1 MPGRPLK
8 QLVQRL
14 HAIEGFH
21 LLPARRVF
29 EFCPPV
35 LDPLDN
41 AIAVSC
47 DLRAGDAASLI
58 GRNVGV
64 IKSILDFVD
73 GSLKKSL
80 RDTKNMVAQEP
91 YRTVAVI
98 DDTLGEPIAWKL
110 ENVALSR
117 PQYLSPLGKQDSGS
131 KWYVTAALQA
141 DEFGNIFEILTENV
155 LVSPGQHGHAAR
167 SEPQEL
173 LFARAVVQDVDGNEV
188 DALLRKKLFRSKAAA
203 SAGLSEQ
210 NERISGILHKRTPGE
225 LEGSCSRLLTSA
237 NTVHTT
243 YFSKPLVCR
252 SHR

>member
-58 GRNVGV
+58 GGNVGV
-64 IKSILDFVD
+64 IKSIFDVVN
-73 GSLKKSL
+73 GSLEKSL
-80 RDTKNMVAQEP
+80 RNTKNVMAQEP
-91 YRTVAVI
+91 YRTVAII

-117 PQYLSPLGKQDSGS
+117 PQYVNPLGKQDRRRE
-131 KWYVTAALQA
+131 WRVTGALQA
-141 DEFGNIFEILTENV
+141 DELGNIFEILTENV
-155 LVSPGQHGHAAR
+155 LVSRGQHRHAAR
-167 SEPQEL
+167 AEPHEL
-173 LFARAVVQDVDGNEV
+173 LLARRIVQHVDGNEA
-188 DALLRKKLFRSKAAA
+188 DALLRKKLFRSKATA
-203 SAGLSEQ
+203 SAGLGKQ
-210 NERISGILHKRTPGE
+210 NEMISGIFHKELLRTTKI
-225 LEGSCSRLLTSA
+225 LQQ
-237 NTVHTT
+237 T
-243 YFSKPLVCR
+243 Y
-252 SHR
+252 